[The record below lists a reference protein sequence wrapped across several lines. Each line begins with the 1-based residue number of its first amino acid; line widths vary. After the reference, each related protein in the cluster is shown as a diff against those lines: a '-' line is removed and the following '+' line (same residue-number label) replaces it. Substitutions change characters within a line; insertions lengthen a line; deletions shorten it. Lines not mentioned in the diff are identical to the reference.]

1 MAGKTT
7 VFAADFLKLI
17 FNGTTIPNIAR
28 DVDPATGSPL
38 TSLFLSLHTSDPG
51 RTPANGQLTNELQY
65 NGGGQRVG
73 VVRSASGWTVT
84 NDAVSPAAVVNFP
97 EKTSGDGGS
106 ANWVGVGTSQSGA
119 GKLLWSGQLTPPI
132 VVTAN
137 GTVPSIKT
145 SSTITET

>member
-7 VFAADFLKLI
+7 VFANDFLKLI
-17 FNGTTIPNIAR
+17 FNKTPIANIA
-28 DVDPATGSPL
+28 DDAASSPL
-38 TSLFLSLHTSDPG
+38 QNLFLSLHTQDPG
-51 RTPANGQLTNELQY
+51 RGGTQLTNELQY
-65 NGGGQRVG
+65 NGGGQRVS
-73 VVRSASGWTVT
+73 VVRSNAGWTVT
-84 NDAVSPAAVVNFP
+84 TDAVSPAAVVNFP
-97 EKTSGDGGS
+97 EKTSGDGGT